1 MAKKKTE
8 EKTVHRPADPNVMGL
23 RGAVV
28 EQPITR
34 TLDENYMPYAM
45 SVIVSRAIPEID
57 GFKPSH
63 RKLLYTMYK
72 MGLLTGARTKSAN
85 IVGQTMKLNPHGDAA
100 IYDTMVRLSRGY
112 GALLH
117 PFVDSKGNFG
127 KVYSRDMA
135 WAAARYTEAKLA
147 PICAELFRDIDSDT
161 VDFVDN
167 YDNTMKEPALLP
179 TTFPNVLVS
188 ANSGI
193 AVGMASQICGFNLGE
208 VCDTTIA
215 YLKNPDCDLTE
226 TLLAPDFP
234 TGGELICDPAAL
246 REVYNTGRGGVK
258 VRARYRYVKDQNL
271 IEIYEIPYSTTIEA
285 ILDKVA
291 ELIKAGKAKEIA
303 DMRDETDLSGLKL
316 TIDLKR
322 GVDPDKL
329 MAKLFRATTLEDTYS
344 CNFNILIAG
353 MPRVMGVREVLS
365 EWTAWRTE
373 SVRRRV
379 YFVLNKKRDKLH
391 LLKGLKRI
399 LLDID
404 KAIKIIRETENDS
417 EVIPNLMI
425 GFGID
430 QIQAEYVAEIKLR
443 NINKEYILK
452 RVAETDALRDEI
464 EDLEDTVNS
473 PKRIRKIIIDE
484 LTAVKNKYA
493 QPRRTAI
500 VYGHELPEA
509 VEDEAPAD
517 YPVTVFLSRQGYFK
531 KITPQSLRM
540 SSEQKY
546 KEGDGPSQSFETTN
560 NAEIMFFTDRCQV
573 YKNRVS
579 DFDDAK
585 ASVLGDY
592 LPAKLGMDEGESV
605 LTAVLPGD
613 YSGGL
618 LFFFENGKA
627 ARVALSAYQTTSN
640 RRKLTGAYS
649 DKAPLACILP
659 LTEDRELAVYST
671 EPRCL
676 IFHTALLAPKTTRST
691 QGVAVMTLKKHYKL
705 ERVRPVEETPITHL
719 TRYRVRALPA
729 AGALVREEDSEEQ
742 QLGIEGLEGTH

>member
-1 MAKKKTE
+1 MAKKKVTE
-8 EKTVHRPADPNVMGL
+8 QPARRTDNPNVMGL
-23 RGAVV
+23 RGVV
-28 EQPITR
+28 LDQPITE
-34 TLDENYMPYAM
+34 TLDSNYMPYAM

-72 MGLLTGARTKSAN
+72 MGLLTGGRTKSAN
-85 IVGQTMKLNPHGDAA
+85 IVGQTMRLNPHGDQA
-100 IYDTMVRLSRGY
+100 IYETMVRLAKGNES
-112 GALLH
+112 LLH

-135 WAAARYTEAKLA
+135 YAASRYTEAKLA
-147 PICAELFRDIDSDT
+147 PICAELFRDLDCDA

-188 ANSGI
+188 SNQGI
-193 AVGMASQICGFNLGE
+193 AVGMASSICGFNLGE

-215 YLKNPDCDLTE
+215 YLKNPDHDLTT

-234 TGGELICDPAAL
+234 TGGELICDMDEL
-246 REVYNTGRGGVK
+246 RRIYDTGRGSVK
-258 VRARYRYVKDQNL
+258 VRAKWRYDKKENL
-271 IEIYEIPYSTTIEA
+271 IEIYQIPYSTSIEA

-291 ELIKAGKAKEIA
+291 ELVKAGKIKEIN

-316 TIDLKR
+316 AVDLKR

-329 MAKLFRATTLEDTYS
+329 MQKLFKMTPLQDAVS

-353 MPRVMGVREVLS
+353 MPRVMGVGEILE

-379 YFVLNKKRDKLH
+379 YYILNKKKEKLH
-391 LLKGLKRI
+391 LLLGLKRI

-404 KAIKIIRETENDS
+404 KAIAIIRNTEEEA

-430 QIQAEYVAEIKLR
+430 QVQAEYVAEIKLR

-452 RVAETDALRDEI
+452 RVAETEQLQDEI
-464 EDLEDTVNS
+464 ADLEDTLRQS
-473 PKRIRKIIIDE
+473 RRIRKIIIDE
-484 LTAVKNKYA
+484 LTAVRKKYA
-493 QPRRTAI
+493 QPRKTDI
-500 VYGHELPEA
+500 IYDHE
-509 VEDEAPAD
+509 VEEYDEEEVVEES
-517 YPVTVFLSRQGYFK
+517 PVHIFLSKEGYFK

-540 SSEQKY
+540 SGEQKF
-546 KEGDGPSQSFETTN
+546 KEGDSLRVTVETTTA
-560 NAEIMFFTDRCQV
+560 AELMFFTDKCQV
-573 YKNRVS
+573 YKTRVGEFGDS
-579 DFDDAK
+579 K
-585 ASVLGDY
+585 ASLLGDY
-592 LPAKLGMDEGESV
+592 LPAKLGMDSGENV
-605 LTAVLPGD
+605 IAMVLPGD
-613 YSGGL
+613 YSGHV

-627 ARVALSAYQTTSN
+627 ARVELKAYATTSN

-649 DKAPLACILP
+649 DKSPLVAIRVVQQ
-659 LTEDRELAVYST
+659 EEELALYST
-671 EPRCL
+671 EPRAL
-676 IFHTALLAPKTTRST
+676 IFNTALLAPKSTRST
-691 QGVAVMTLKKHYKL
+691 QGVAVMTMKPKFHL
-705 ERVRPVEETPITHL
+705 ERVAALAETGIVNQS
-719 TRYRVRALPA
+719 RYRVRSVPA
-729 AGALVREEDSEEQ
+729 AGALLRSEDSDEK
-742 QLGIEGLEGTH
+742 QLELL

>member
-1 MAKKKTE
+1 MPKKKQPSE
-8 EKTVHRPADPNVMGL
+8 SRPKVDNPNVLGL
-23 RGAVV
+23 HAAVV
-28 EQPITR
+28 EQGITD
-34 TLDENYMPYAM
+34 TLESNYMPYAM

-85 IVGQTMKLNPHGDAA
+85 IVGQTMRLNPHGDAA

-112 GALLH
+112 GALLT

-127 KVYSRDMA
+127 KSYSRDMS
-135 WAAARYTEAKLA
+135 WAAPRYTEAKLA
-147 PICAELFRDIDSDT
+147 PICGEIFKDIDSDT

-179 TTFPNVLVS
+179 TTFPNILVS

-193 AVGMASQICGFNLGE
+193 AVGMASQFCGFNLKE
-208 VCDTTIA
+208 VCDTTVA

-234 TGGELICDPAAL
+234 TGGELIFDAKAI
-246 REVYNTGRGGVK
+246 EDIYNTGRGSVR
-258 VRARYRYVKDQNL
+258 VRAKYRYVKDQNL
-271 IEIYEIPYSTTIEA
+271 LEIYEIPYSTTVEA

-329 MAKLFRATTLEDTYS
+329 MTKLYKLTPLEDAFA
-344 CNFNILIAG
+344 CNFNVLIAG
-353 MPRVMGVREVLS
+353 SPKVLGVRQILE
-365 EWTAWRTE
+365 EWTAWRTD
-373 SVRRRV
+373 SVKRRI
-379 YFVLNKKRDKLH
+379 YFVLGKKKDKLH

-404 KAIKIIRETENDS
+404 KAIRIIRETEEEA

-430 QIQAEYVAEIKLR
+430 QVQAEYVAEIKLR

-452 RVAETDALRDEI
+452 RTKETDALRDEI
-464 EDLEDTVNS
+464 DDLEDTLNDPRRV
-473 PKRIRKIIIDE
+473 KKILVDE
-484 LTAVKNKYA
+484 LTAAAKKYGE
-493 QPRRTAI
+493 PRKTEI
-500 VYGHELPEA
+500 LYEHQQLELPE
-509 VEDEAPAD
+509 EEPAAE
-517 YPVTVFLSRQGYFK
+517 YPVYLFLSREGYLK

-540 SSEQKY
+540 SGEQKY
-546 KEGDGPSQSFETTN
+546 KEGDGLRQSFETTS
-560 NAEIMFFTDRCQV
+560 NAELMLFTDRCQV
-573 YKNRVS
+573 YKVRLGEFEDS
-579 DFDDAK
+579 K

-592 LPAKLGMDEGESV
+592 LPAKLKMEDGESV
-605 LTAVLPGD
+605 IYALLPGD
-613 YSGGL
+613 YSGSL
-618 LFFFENGKA
+618 LFLYENGKA
-627 ARVALSAYQTTSN
+627 ARIELAAYQTASN

-649 DKAPLACILP
+649 DKAPLAAILR
-659 LTEDRELAVYST
+659 LTEDGEVAVYSD

-676 IFHTALLAPKTTRST
+676 ILHTALLAPKTTRSS
-691 QGVAVMTLKKHYKL
+691 QGVAVMTLKKNRRLTEAKFL
-705 ERVRPVEETPITHL
+705 AETAIQNPA
-719 TRYRVRALPA
+719 RYRVRSLPA
-729 AGALVREEDSEEQ
+729 AGALLKGEDNGEK
-742 QLGIEGLEGTH
+742 QLTLEV

>member
-1 MAKKKTE
+1 MPKKKTPE
-8 EKTVHRPADPNVMGL
+8 TGKPKSGNPNVLGL
-23 RGAVV
+23 HAAVV
-28 EQPITR
+28 EQPITD
-34 TLDENYMPYAM
+34 TLETNYMPYAM

-72 MGLLTGARTKSAN
+72 MGLLTGSRTKSAN
-85 IVGQTMKLNPHGDAA
+85 IVGQTMRLNPHGDAA

-112 GALLH
+112 GALLT

-135 WAAARYTEAKLA
+135 WAASRYTEVRLD
-147 PICAELFRDIDSDT
+147 PICQELFRDIDSDT

-179 TTFPNVLVS
+179 TTFPNILVS
-188 ANSGI
+188 ANMGI
-193 AVGMASQICGFNLGE
+193 AVGMASQFCGFNLKE
-208 VCDTTIA
+208 VCDTAAA
-215 YLKNPDCDLTE
+215 YLKNPDCDLLE
-226 TLLAPDFP
+226 TLPAPDFP
-234 TGGELICDPAAL
+234 TGGELICDRDAL
-246 REVYNTGRGGVK
+246 RDIYATGRGGVK
-258 VRARYRYVKDQNL
+258 VRAKWRYVKEENL
-271 IEIYEIPYSTTIEA
+271 IEITEIPYSTSTEA

-322 GVDPDKL
+322 GADPDKL
-329 MAKLFRATTLEDTYS
+329 MARLFKQTPLEDAFS
-344 CNFNILIAG
+344 CNFNVLIGG
-353 MPRVMGVREVLS
+353 MPQVLGVRRILE

-379 YFVLNKKRDKLH
+379 FFVLGKRREKLH

-404 KAIKIIRETENDS
+404 KAIRIIRETEEES

-430 QIQAEYVAEIKLR
+430 QVQAEYVAEIKLR

-452 RVAETDALRDEI
+452 RVKETEALQDEI
-464 EDLEDTVNS
+464 DDLEDILQDPRRV
-473 PKRIRKIIIDE
+473 KKIILEE
-484 LTAVKNKYA
+484 LRDAAKKYGE
-493 QPRRTAI
+493 PRRTAI
-500 VYGHELPEA
+500 IYAHELPDPG
-509 VEDEAPAD
+509 EDEGPEETA
-517 YPVTVFLSRQGYFK
+517 VHVFLSREGYFK

-540 SSEQKY
+540 SNTQKY
-546 KEGDGPSQSFETTN
+546 KEGDGLRQSFETTSR
-560 NAEIMFFTDRCQV
+560 AEVMFFTDKCQV
-573 YKNRVS
+573 YKTRLS
-579 DFDDAK
+579 EFEDSK

-592 LPAKLGMDEGESV
+592 LPAKLGMDPGESV
-605 LTAVLPGD
+605 VFMVLPGD

-627 ARVALSAYQTTSN
+627 ARVEIKAYQTSSN

-649 DKAPLACILP
+649 DKSPLKAILRVDGD
-659 LTEDRELAVYST
+659 LELAAYST

-691 QGVAVMTLKKHYKL
+691 QGVAVMTLKPKYQL
-705 ERVRPVEETPITHL
+705 ESVLPVEETAIANKS
-719 TRYRVRALPA
+719 RYRVRAVPA
-729 AGALVREEDSEEQ
+729 AGALLRQEDTGETQMTLEE
-742 QLGIEGLEGTH
+742 